1 MSQEVLQWQPCLTL
15 YISASQMDFSM
26 ESALFP
32 MLTCFSIGPAS
43 NLLQNTIE
51 NTGWMLCFLA
61 WYPRLFFMWP
71 LLTSLA
77 NLSLTSL
84 TALAILETTL
94 LPHTPLCF
102 HAFPFLES
110 VSSPLTNFCYLQFI
124 IGDSAWLSSMYFVYI
139 LKIRF
144 TRYEITLF
152 LGNLL
157 AFQTNWII
165 SIYFH
170 FNTTIKIF

>member
-1 MSQEVLQWQPCLTL
+1 
-15 YISASQMDFSM
+15 MDFIM
-26 ESALFP
+26 ESTLFP
-32 MLTCFSIGPAS
+32 MLTYFSVGPAN

-51 NTGWMLCFLA
+51 NAGWMLCFLA

-77 NLSLTSL
+77 NPLPYKSPWSHHSWDDSTSSHTSVFMPFLSWK
-84 TALAILETTL
+84 
-94 LPHTPLCF
+94 
-102 HAFPFLES
+102 AFPL
-110 VSSPLTNFCYLQFI
+110 PLTTFTYLQFI

-139 LKIRF
+139 LNIRF
-144 TRYEITLF
+144 IRYEVTLF

-165 SIYFH
+165 SISFH
-170 FNTTIKIF
+170 VNTTI